1 MEPVIQLDKPR
12 TLRYSTRAMRLVEER
27 SGRSLGELLIT
38 HAGVASA
45 VYLLWGGLIH
55 GDTAFQRR
63 QEPDLTVDD
72 VCDLLDAHWFPA
84 KTLKDLA
91 PFFAKAA
98 IDSGYFTGA
107 AEGKA
112 LPETGAGSPG
122 SGTSA
127 SSTSDSVPGSHD

>member
-1 MEPVIQLDKPR
+1 
-12 TLRYSTRAMRLVEER
+12 MRLVEER

-55 GDTAFQRR
+55 GDPAFQRR
-63 QEPDLTVDD
+63 QEPELTVDD
-72 VCDLLDAHWFPA
+72 VCDLLDANWFPA

-91 PFFAKAA
+91 PFFTKAA

-107 AEGKA
+107 TEGKDS
-112 LPETGAGSPG
+112 PETGAGSLG
-122 SGTSA
+122 SGVSE
-127 SSTSDSVPGSHD
+127 SSTSSSEPGSNG